1 MSRRPGGVFFF
12 FFNDTATTEIYTLS
26 LHDALP
32 ILVFSMLSMYCFY
45 TWAPLESFV
54 PGLPGFLD
62 RKSTRLNSS
71 HLVISYAVFCLKKKK
86 NPQSHSSP
94 SQTRTDIH
102 HSDDT
107 AFSRYLVASS

>member
-54 PGLPGFLD
+54 PGLPGFLWTEF
-62 RKSTRLNSS
+62 RGLYVWTLPL
-71 HLVISYAVFCLKKKK
+71 LVVYLHVAAPSQRGKLPETKWQEVWAFLSRSVQPLK
-86 NPQSHSSP
+86 NPPQM
-94 SQTRTDIH
+94 
-102 HSDDT
+102 
-107 AFSRYLVASS
+107 